1 MWRAGEP
8 LIQIRI
14 RKINDCN
21 KIPYSRY
28 RSSLSPC
35 RSRTRSRSLCLSST
49 LFRERSSSSLSNC
62 VFVFLVDFVIKLQ
75 SAAHDTRQNKSIQSI
90 RAFTKRQI
98 AKANNKQQ
106 SGCARR
112 SSNNQAKKYLKKI
125 NGKTKKWQHTHAHTY
140 GESALKSLLSK
151 IWKVKAKVKTT
162 VRFILHSQKYIFY

>member
-75 SAAHDTRQNKSIQSI
+75 SAAHDTRQNNSIQSI

-98 AKANNKQQ
+98 AKANSKQQ
-106 SGCARR
+106 RCVCN
-112 SSNNQAKKYLKKI
+112 SSNNINKRPSVKLCVRVCVRVVCARVCGKK
-125 NGKTKKWQHTHAHTY
+125 
-140 GESALKSLLSK
+140 
-151 IWKVKAKVKTT
+151 
-162 VRFILHSQKYIFY
+162 